1 MITEL
6 NYVDE
11 AEKAITE
18 LKNLKDQKGK
28 PFQMVTTSKIRGL
41 LSMMADI
48 YNEVMSYPEE
58 KLSADIVS
66 RIEYLRVRFLY
77 DAGRDKDQAVKRFL
91 ETTKILDVL
100 ANVKGNKKQYILFYR
115 YMEAL
120 VAFHKYL
127 GGKD

>member
-18 LKNLKDQKGK
+18 LKNLKDQKGR
-28 PFQMVTTSKIRGL
+28 PIQMVTTSKIRGL
-41 LSMMADI
+41 LSMTADI
-48 YNEVMSYPEE
+48 YNEVLSYPEE

-77 DAGRDKDQAVKRFL
+77 DAGRENAVKKFI
-91 ETTKILDVL
+91 ETANVLDVL
-100 ANVKGNKKQYILFYR
+100 ANVKCSKKQYILFNR